1 MPSNIKLVNK
11 ITSFKDV
18 QTSLNELEKIL
29 RNFEKVILTPAE
41 LDVFDREGKTGETR
55 TTKNIDGT
63 YSIQS
68 RTNKGWD
75 FPSLKPHYD
84 SGWTSVASNNN
95 YTFKHYL
102 GSKFILLQVY
112 LKDSSNNIFL
122 IGADSYQY
130 SGGDYESGIS
140 IFMRSDS
147 EINIGT
153 GNDAIF
159 IHDNTELGNNPSSN
173 KITAGDL
180 RILAWK
186 VGISN

>member
-11 ITSFKDV
+11 ITSFKEV

-29 RNFEKVILTPAE
+29 RSFEKVILTPAE
-41 LDVFDREGKTGETR
+41 LDVFDRQGKTGETR
-55 TTKNIDGT
+55 TTRNVDGT

-68 RTNKGWD
+68 KSNKGWD

-84 SGWTSVASNNN
+84 SGWTPVVKESD

-102 GSKFILLQVY
+102 GSKFLLLQFYV
-112 LKDSSNNIFL
+112 KDSSNNVFY
-122 IGADSYQY
+122 IGTDSYQY
-130 SGGDYESGIS
+130 LGGDYESGIS
-140 IFMRSDS
+140 VFMKSDS

-159 IHDNTELGNNPSSN
+159 IHDNTELGVSVGAN

-186 VGISN
+186 IGISN